1 MKLFVYNT
9 AKCEV
14 INVEFLS
21 RYLPLNNST
30 IMVKWTCLKLLYS
43 SKGICRIDNQLKK
56 TDTFEIL
63 NSWNTLYLF
72 LYIQLVLY
80 SFTHT

>member
-43 SKGICRIDNQLKK
+43 SKGMCRIDNQLKK
-56 TDTFEIL
+56 LIRLKYLILETPYTFFSIF
-63 NSWNTLYLF
+63 SWYF
-72 LYIQLVLY
+72 